1 MVGLPLY
8 SDDGGGPTE
17 SDEAVLAGFL
27 AGRSAGTSKAFGIE
41 NSVLNVDGDVAAA
54 IRLNADTVLAR
65 RDLPDDVMWTA
76 RPLADALTASG
87 YTLLD
92 EESILGLPVALQVV
106 GIRYSSW
113 DLWGRDL
120 DEAFAALRAA
130 AVGED
135 WNPVL
140 SDGGGNPGLT

>member
-8 SDDGGGPTE
+8 SSEAGGPQET
-17 SDEAVLAGFL
+17 DEAVLAGFL
-27 AGRSAGTSKAFGIE
+27 AGQSAGTSKSFGIE
-41 NSVLNVDGDVAAA
+41 DSVLNVDGDVAAA
-54 IRLNADTVLAR
+54 IRLNADTVLTR
-65 RDLPDDVMWTA
+65 RDLPDDVLWA
-76 RPLADALTASG
+76 AGSLAEALPLAG

-92 EESILGLPVALQVV
+92 EESILAVPVALQVV
-106 GIRYSSW
+106 GIRLSSW

-120 DEAFAALRAA
+120 DQAFAALRTA

-140 SDGGGNPGLT
+140 SDGSGSW